1 MVGARGSGLLAF
13 SATISSCESKDEV
26 DLWRVC
32 LPRGSGESLRM
43 RLAIGL
49 SVELSGAVV
58 GRLELDSAICGSK
71 AGGVTGGLPR
81 SSEGGA
87 ARVSSR
93 GCGCEA
99 DD

>member
-1 MVGARGSGLLAF
+1 VVGARGSGLFTF
-13 SATISSCESKDEV
+13 SASISSWESKDEL
-26 DLWRVC
+26 DLWRVG

-71 AGGVTGGLPR
+71 AGGVTGGRPR
-81 SSEGGA
+81 CSEGGA
-87 ARVSSR
+87 
-93 GCGCEA
+93 E
-99 DD
+99 